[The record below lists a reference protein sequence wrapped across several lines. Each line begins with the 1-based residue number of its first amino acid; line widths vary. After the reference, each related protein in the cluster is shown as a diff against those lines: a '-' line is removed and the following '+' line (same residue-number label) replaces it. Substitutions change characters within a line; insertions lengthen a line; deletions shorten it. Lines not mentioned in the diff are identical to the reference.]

1 MSSPRKWIKYLILL
15 ILFLAAATWF
25 GLTRLKDNG
34 FDWGKFQ
41 TALLSLDP
49 FWLGFAIF
57 LILLTYMGRAIRWA
71 AMIKPIAPRASLVRL
86 FRAQVIGFT
95 AVTLFGRPGELVRP
109 YLIARSENVSF
120 SSQLAVWFLERVFD
134 LLAVLL
140 LFGLALNQLD
150 PATASHVSPRLAWVL
165 RTGGQLA
172 ASLALGACLFILA
185 LRLFADATLSLLAR
199 LIKLMPHALSRRLG
213 GLVEA
218 VAHGIASTKSN
229 SQMALVLLYTAVEW
243 AIVVAAFYA
252 ILRGFGPT
260 SHLTSWDAIVICG
273 FVAFGS
279 IIQIPGVGGG
289 MQIVSFL
296 VLTEIYGVSN
306 ESAGVMAILL
316 WLCTFAIVVPAG
328 LALAFQDGLN
338 WGKLRHL
345 PDEAQ
350 AGKPDEPNLGKVE

>member
-15 ILFLAAATWF
+15 ILLLTAAAWF

-41 TALLSLDP
+41 TALRSLDS
-49 FWLGFAIF
+49 FWLAFAIL
-57 LILLTYMGRAIRWA
+57 LILLTYMGRAIRWR
-71 AMIKPIAPRASLVRL
+71 AMIKPIAPQASLIRL

-109 YLIARSENVSF
+109 YLIARNEGVSF

-185 LRLFADATLSLLAR
+185 LRLFADATLNLLTR
-199 LIKLMPHALSRRLG
+199 LIGLLPPVLRQRLG

-229 SQMALVLLYTAVEW
+229 SQMALVLFYTAVEW
-243 AIVVAAFYA
+243 AVVVAAFYA

-260 SHLTSWDAIVICG
+260 SHLTAWDAIVLCG

-279 IIQIPGVGGG
+279 IVQIPGVGGG
-289 MQIVSFL
+289 LQIVCFL
-296 VLTEIYGVSN
+296 VLTEIYGIGN
-306 ESAGVMAILL
+306 ESASVMAILL
-316 WLCTFAIVVPAG
+316 WLSTFVIVLPPG
-328 LALAFQDGLN
+328 LVLAFQDGLN
-338 WGKLRHL
+338 WNKLRHL
-345 PDEAQ
+345 PDEA
-350 AGKPDEPNLGKVE
+350 ASTVE

>member
-1 MSSPRKWIKYLILL
+1 MSSPRKWIKYLILV

-49 FWLGFAIF
+49 LWLGLAIF
-57 LILLTYMGRAIRWA
+57 LIFLTYIGRAIRWA
-71 AMIKPIAPRASLVRL
+71 AMIKPIAPQASLVRL

-109 YLIARSENVSF
+109 YLIARSESISF
-120 SSQLAVWFLERVFD
+120 SSQMAVWFLERVFD

-172 ASLALGACLFILA
+172 TSLAVGACLFIIA
-185 LRLFADATLSLLAR
+185 MRIFADATLNLLTR
-199 LIKLMPHALSRRLG
+199 LIALLPTVLRQRLA

-229 SQMALVLLYTAVEW
+229 SQMALVLLYTAIEW

-260 SHLTSWDAIVICG
+260 SLLTAWDAIVICG

-279 IIQIPGVGGG
+279 IVQIPGVGGG

-296 VLTEIYGVSN
+296 VLTEIYGISN
-306 ESAGVMAILL
+306 ESAGLMAILL
-316 WLCTFAIVVPAG
+316 WLCTFAIVVPPG

-338 WGKLRHL
+338 WSKLRHL
-345 PDEAQ
+345 PNEAQ
-350 AGKPDEPNLGKVE
+350 TGKPDDSQPGKVE

>member
-1 MSSPRKWIKYLILL
+1 MSSPRKWIKYLVFL
-15 ILFLAAATWF
+15 ILFLVAAIWF
-25 GLTRLKDNG
+25 GFARLKDNG
-34 FDWGKFQ
+34 FDWGKFK

-49 FWLGFAIF
+49 FWFGGSIL
-57 LILLTYMGRAIRWA
+57 LILLTYFGRAIRWA
-71 AMIKPIAPRASLVRL
+71 AMIKPIAPQASLLRL

-109 YLIARSENVSF
+109 YLIAHNEGISF

-150 PATASHVSPRLAWVL
+150 PSTASHVSPRLAWVL

-172 ASLALGACLFILA
+172 GLLGAGACLFILA
-185 LRLFADATLSLLAR
+185 LRLFADGTLRLLDR
-199 LIKLMPHALSRRLG
+199 LIAVLPTSIRRRLG

-229 SQMALVLLYTAVEW
+229 TQMALVLLYTAIEW
-243 AIVVAAFYA
+243 MIVVAAFYA
-252 ILRGFGPT
+252 LLRGFGPT
-260 SHLTSWDAIVICG
+260 SQLTAWDAIVICG

-279 IIQIPGVGGG
+279 IVQIPGVGGG

-296 VLTEIYGVSN
+296 VLTEIYGIGN
-306 ESAGVMAILL
+306 ESAGLMAILL
-316 WLCTFAIVVPAG
+316 WLCTFVIVVPAG
-328 LALAFQDGLN
+328 LALAFHDGLN
-338 WGKLRHL
+338 WSKLRHL

-350 AGKPDEPNLGKVE
+350 AGKVE